1 MNMKKILLVFAIAML
16 ATQMSYGQ
24 FALGVKIGYN
34 ASKLST
40 NVDTIK
46 SQVNSGFHIG
56 IWTHFGKRLY
66 FAPELL
72 YTMSGTLF
80 TSSGNLAVN
89 NWQQKVTVGT
99 MDVPLLLGFKIIH
112 SSVITWRIEV
122 GPEASFV
129 INKKVKD
136 VSGAGTITGA
146 NINTA
151 NWYILGGTGIDVL
164 FLTFDIRYQY
174 GLNQFVKDVNNSGLK
189 STNSLFLVSVGFRIF
204 GDK

>member
-1 MNMKKILLVFAIAML
+1 MKKILLVFAIAIL
-16 ATQMSYGQ
+16 TTQLSYGQ

-46 SQVNSGFHIG
+46 SQVNSGFHVG
-56 IWTHFGKRLY
+56 IWTHIGKRLY

-72 YTMSGTLF
+72 YTMSGSIF
-80 TSSGNLAVN
+80 TNEGNLSTN
-89 NWQQKVTVGT
+89 NWKTKVTVGS
-99 MDVPLLLGFKIIH
+99 MDVPLMLGFKIIH

-122 GPEASFV
+122 GPEMSFV
-129 INKKVKD
+129 VNTKVKEMNEGKT
-136 VSGAGTITGA
+136 SGITGS
-146 NINTA
+146 NVNST
-151 NWYILGGTGIDVL
+151 NWYVLGGTGIDVL

-174 GLNQFVKDVNNSGLK
+174 GLNQFVKDVQNSSLK

>member
-1 MNMKKILLVFAIAML
+1 MKKILFFFAIIML
-16 ATQMSYGQ
+16 ATQVSYGQ
-24 FALGVKIGYN
+24 FALGVKLGYN

-56 IWTHFGKRLY
+56 IWTHLGKRLY

-72 YTMSGTLF
+72 YTFSGTIF
-80 TSSGNLAVN
+80 SSEGNVVTKD
-89 NWQQKVTVGT
+89 WKQKVTVGSV
-99 MDVPLLLGFKIIH
+99 DIPLLLGFKIIH
-112 SSVITWRIEV
+112 SSVITWRVEV
-122 GPEASFV
+122 GPEVSFV
-129 INKKVKD
+129 TNKKVKEM
-136 VSGAGTITGA
+136 GTITGPITGA

-151 NWYILGGTGIDVL
+151 NWYVLGGTGIDVL

-174 GLNQFVKDVNNSGLK
+174 GLNQFVKDVQNSGLK

>member
-1 MNMKKILLVFAIAML
+1 MKKIFLFFTIAML
-16 ATQMSYGQ
+16 ATQLSYGQ
-24 FALGVKIGYN
+24 FALGIKLGYN

-46 SQVNSGFHIG
+46 SQVNSGFHAG
-56 IWTHFGKRLY
+56 IWTHIGKRLY

-80 TSSGNLAVN
+80 TSEGNLAAN
-89 NWQQKVTVGT
+89 QWQQKVTVGT

-112 SSVITWRIEV
+112 SSVITWRIEA

-129 INKKVKD
+129 VNKKVKD
-136 VSGAGTITGA
+136 VSGTGTITTA

-151 NWYILGGTGIDVL
+151 NWYVLGGTGIDVL

-174 GLNQFVKDVNNSGLK
+174 GLNQFVKDVSNSGLK
-189 STNSLFLVSVGFRIF
+189 STNSLFLVSLGFRIF
-204 GDK
+204 GSK

>member
-1 MNMKKILLVFAIAML
+1 MKKIVLFIAIAMFS
-16 ATQMSYGQ
+16 AQFAFAGI
-24 FALGVKIGYN
+24 FALGVKLGYN
-34 ASKLST
+34 ASKLTT

-46 SQVNSGFHIG
+46 SQVNSGFHVG
-56 IWTHFGKRLY
+56 IWTHIGKRLY

-72 YTMSGTLF
+72 YTMSGSLF
-80 TSSGNLAVN
+80 TSEGNLAVN
-89 NWQQKVTVGT
+89 NWQQRVTVGS

-112 SSVITWRIEV
+112 SSVITWRIEA
-122 GPEASFV
+122 GPEASFIV
-129 INKKVKD
+129 NKKVKN
-136 VSGAGTITGA
+136 VSGTGTITGA

-174 GLNQFVKDVNNSGLK
+174 GLNQFVKDVSNTGLK

>member
-1 MNMKKILLVFAIAML
+1 MKKIFLLFTIVML
-16 ATQMSYGQ
+16 ATELSYGQ
-24 FALGVKIGYN
+24 FALGVKLGYN

-46 SQVNSGFHIG
+46 SQVNSGFHVG
-56 IWTHFGKRLY
+56 IWTHIGKRLY

-80 TSSGNLAVN
+80 TSEGNLAAN
-89 NWQQKVTVGT
+89 QWQQKVTVGT

-129 INKKVKD
+129 VNKKVKD
-136 VSGAGTITGA
+136 VSGTGTINSA

-151 NWYILGGTGIDVL
+151 NWYVLGGTGIDVL

-174 GLNQFVKDVNNSGLK
+174 GLNQFIKDVNNSGLK

-204 GDK
+204 GSK

>member
-1 MNMKKILLVFAIAML
+1 MKKILLLFAVSML
-16 ATQMSYGQ
+16 AIQMSYGQ

-40 NVDTIK
+40 NVDTVK
-46 SQVNSGFHIG
+46 SQFNSGFHIG
-56 IWTHFGKRLY
+56 IWTHIGKRLY

-72 YTMSGTLF
+72 YTFSGTVF
-80 TSSGNLAVN
+80 SSEGNVVTKD
-89 NWQQKVTVGT
+89 WKQKVTVGSL
-99 MDVPLLLGFKIIH
+99 DVPLLLGFKIIH

-122 GPEASFV
+122 GPEVSF
-129 INKKVKD
+129 ITNKKVKD
-136 VSGAGTITGA
+136 MGTILGPINGA

-151 NWYILGGTGIDVL
+151 NWYVLGGTGIDVL

-174 GLNQFVKDVNNSGLK
+174 GLNQFVKDVQNSGLK